1 MPTQSNNKYI
11 YGIIEE
17 PQPAKFEFLGL
28 EDAQVYT
35 VNYQNLAAVVSD
47 TCLDE
52 IDPTRKN
59 VLAHTIVQDEL
70 LKNYTLLPMGF
81 GTVTASE
88 DSVLR
93 LLEKNYE
100 DLIRELERLAGKI
113 EAELKIFWDEKALTG
128 ENQELLDKLKAR
140 IKSASSAAEAQ
151 RLAIEAGMAVERIIR
166 GWKSAYADQV
176 YSTLKE
182 MATDARLN
190 ASAGVKNLLNA
201 SFLIERSRENEFVE
215 QVRRLDAEYEGKL
228 NFKYV
233 GPLSPYSFV
242 GIMLESVI

>member
-1 MPTQSNNKYI
+1 MPVQSDNEYI

-17 PQPAKFEFLGL
+17 PQPRKFEFRGL

-35 VNYQNLAAVVSD
+35 INYQHLAAVVS
-47 TCLDE
+47 TIRFGE

-59 VLAHTIVQDEL
+59 VLAHTLVQDEL
-70 LKNYTLLPMGF
+70 LKKYTLLPMGF
-81 GTVTASE
+81 GIVTASE
-88 DSVLR
+88 DNVLR

-100 DLIRELERLAGKI
+100 ALVRELSRLAGKI

-128 ENQELLDKLKAR
+128 EHQELLSKLKAK

-166 GWKSAYADQV
+166 EWKNTYADQV
-176 YSTLKE
+176 YSSLKE
-182 MATDARLN
+182 VATDARLN
-190 ASAGVKNLLNA
+190 APGGVKNLLNA
-201 SFLIERSRENEFVE
+201 SFLIERVKESEFVE
-215 QVRRLDAEYEGKL
+215 QVRRLDAQYKGKM

-242 GIMLESVI
+242 GITLEPGK

>member
-1 MPTQSNNKYI
+1 MPSDSKYI

-17 PQPAKFEFLGL
+17 PQPTKFEFCGL
-28 EDAQVYT
+28 EDAPVYT
-35 VNYQNLAAVVSD
+35 INYQSLASVVSD
-47 TCLDE
+47 IGLDD

-59 VLAHTIVQDEL
+59 VLAHTVVQDEL
-70 LKNYTLLPMGF
+70 LKKYTLLPMGF

-88 DSVLR
+88 DNVLR

-100 DLIRELERLAGKI
+100 DLVKELNRLAGKI
-113 EAELKIFWDEKALTG
+113 EAELKIFWDEKALTS
-128 ENQELLDKLKAR
+128 ENQELLYKLKAK
-140 IKSASSAAEAQ
+140 IESASSPAEAQ
-151 RLAIEAGMAVERIIR
+151 RLAIEAGTAVERIIR
-166 GWKSAYADQV
+166 GWKSAYADRV

-201 SFLIERSRENEFVE
+201 SFLIERSKENEFVE
-215 QVRRLDAEYEGKL
+215 QVRRLDAAYEGKL

-242 GIMLESVI
+242 GVKLVLVT

>member
-1 MPTQSNNKYI
+1 MTQSDNRYI
-11 YGIIEE
+11 YGFIAE
-17 PQPAKFEFLGL
+17 PQPTKFEFRGL

-35 VNYQNLAAVVSD
+35 INYQSLAAIVSD
-47 TCLDE
+47 TGLGE

-59 VLAHTIVQDEL
+59 VLAHTLVQDEL
-70 LKNYTLLPMGF
+70 LKKYTLLPMGF
-81 GTVTASE
+81 GTVATSE
-88 DSVLR
+88 YNVLS

-100 DLIRELERLAGKI
+100 ALVRELERLAGKI
-113 EAELKIFWDEKALTG
+113 EAELKISWDEKALTS
-128 ENQELLDKLKAR
+128 ENQELLSKLKAK

-166 GWKSAYADQV
+166 EWKNAYAEQV
-176 YSTLKE
+176 YSTLKG

-190 ASAGVKNLLNA
+190 APAGVKNLLNA
-201 SFLIERSRENEFVE
+201 SFLIERSQESKFVE
-215 QVRRLDAEYEGKL
+215 QVLRLDAEYKGKM

-242 GIMLESVI
+242 GITLESVK